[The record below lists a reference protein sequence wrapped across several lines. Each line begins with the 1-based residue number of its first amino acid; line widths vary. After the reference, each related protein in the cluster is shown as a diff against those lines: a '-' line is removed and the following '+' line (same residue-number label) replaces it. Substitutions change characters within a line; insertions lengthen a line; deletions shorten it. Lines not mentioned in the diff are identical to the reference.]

1 MNTNNLQNRGREQSP
16 LMIGLMLILL
26 GVCILIVFP
35 SPNRKRSNTIKRQ
48 CEELRD
54 KIERDINDELWQM
67 PRTYIYGRIECDSQ
81 GKPKSYKICYQD
93 DNEVHECTLK
103 RDPENGEFYRLQ
115 NEDDMTKLCNL
126 LCKDTANLFAN
137 AKQIKE
143 NEYNAA
149 LNNKDTISA
158 KATALFNFL
167 MGNSERIY
175 VYGYESDT
183 LHCITVDHM
192 PQYYIDWNLLD
203 TMSYKCHKNKEL
215 LLFDNLSNFLTQHNV
230 LSKTNFKAVA
240 INYRDNEFYIQ
251 GEENSIKFSKDKFY
265 SRLQKD
271 CIQKPMI
278 LISDTTIISWDD
290 LNTNL
295 TNSHKVLV
303 SPTLLSI
310 WENTDYQCLKTKVP
324 GEDAKNNYWIT
335 ILIAILCML
344 IGMGVITFYI
354 QKRQTLSIGNKGFV
368 PQEEVEK
375 AKKEA
380 ERAKEEAKM
389 AKKEV
394 EIAKKEV
401 EIAKREAL
409 KDRKEALKVKEEAER
424 VNREAEKFRRIIE
437 ELKETIKSLT
447 EKITIMQPYYQQLK
461 KVMDIYSTYF
471 SKLKDGKEILAM
483 NRILLM
489 QITMKELALP
499 LINKWMKNH
508 NLPYHLDDVDTVIT
522 NLSNGLFQH
531 ALVRYMESAY
541 KTPNISIQDFTK
553 RLEEDITKSINEY
566 RTSVPE
572 GGIKALPLDVDSTFV
587 ERKNILLQIVAILRT
602 DKKFKTV
609 LWEKFGQEF
618 AKQADTCD
626 NQSWYLEQVLN
637 IALFT
642 TDYLSFANSGISDTS
657 YFYNLEYLMRDF
669 DTAYPKKFEYNNY
682 EHSTTYTNRM
692 YEWCKQL
699 GIKQLKALVGQ
710 YKIQ

>member
-1 MNTNNLQNRGREQSP
+1 
-16 LMIGLMLILL
+16 
-26 GVCILIVFP
+26 
-35 SPNRKRSNTIKRQ
+35 
-48 CEELRD
+48 
-54 KIERDINDELWQM
+54 
-67 PRTYIYGRIECDSQ
+67 
-81 GKPKSYKICYQD
+81 
-93 DNEVHECTLK
+93 
-103 RDPENGEFYRLQ
+103 
-115 NEDDMTKLCNL
+115 
-126 LCKDTANLFAN
+126 
-137 AKQIKE
+137 
-143 NEYNAA
+143 
-149 LNNKDTISA
+149 
-158 KATALFNFL
+158 
-167 MGNSERIY
+167 
-175 VYGYESDT
+175 
-183 LHCITVDHM
+183 
-192 PQYYIDWNLLD
+192 
-203 TMSYKCHKNKEL
+203 
-215 LLFDNLSNFLTQHNV
+215 
-230 LSKTNFKAVA
+230 
-240 INYRDNEFYIQ
+240 
-251 GEENSIKFSKDKFY
+251 
-265 SRLQKD
+265 
-271 CIQKPMI
+271 MI